1 MDGHSGVQ
9 TKETSQRRASDG
21 SSRAPHRI
29 LWGGGELLLY
39 VIHSAIMFA
48 FEWTCHTRVST
59 SRSAARYPLPTHAAL
74 IKTATLNAFPLT
86 RSLLKLALGSAALW
100 LSLVRLPEHAR
111 CNLHHASTQQHAV
124 RIVACSHFLCRAFH
138 FGARPL
144 FPRETVSFCVYQV
157 GVRPEMSLF
166 RLERSLCCL

>member
-1 MDGHSGVQ
+1 MAIPGPNQGNQ
-9 TKETSQRRASDG
+9 PETSNRWQHSCSPQNFTG
-21 SSRAPHRI
+21 E
-29 LWGGGELLLY
+29 GGLMLY
-39 VIHSAIMFA
+39 AIHSAIMFA
-48 FEWTCHTRVST
+48 FEWTCHTQVST
-59 SRSAARYPLPTHAAL
+59 SRSAARYPLPTHADL
-74 IKTATLNAFPLT
+74 IKTATLNAFPFT
-86 RSLLKLALGSAALW
+86 RSLFQLVFASAALW
-100 LSLVRLPEHAR
+100 LSLVRLHELVR
-111 CNLHHASTQQHAV
+111 CNLDHASTWQHAV